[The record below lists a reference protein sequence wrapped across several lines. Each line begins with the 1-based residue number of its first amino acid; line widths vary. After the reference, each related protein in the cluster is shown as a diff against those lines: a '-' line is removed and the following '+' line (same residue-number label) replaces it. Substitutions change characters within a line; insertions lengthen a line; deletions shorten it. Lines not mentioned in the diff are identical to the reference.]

1 METEQYEEAI
11 RDYER
16 ILKSDKANQ
25 EVRQS
30 LHQAKVRLKQSKRK
44 DYYKILGVERSAND
58 DEIKKA
64 YKKRALATHPDRH
77 AGATE
82 SEKREQ
88 ENKFKEI
95 GEAYDV
101 LSDTK
106 KRSRYDNG
114 HDLEDLEG
122 GHGFGGHEMDPNQIF
137 QAFFGGGGGG
147 PGMRQQG
154 FSFGGAPGG

>member
-1 METEQYEEAI
+1 MHVGI
-11 RDYER
+11 VF
-16 ILKSDKANQ
+16 L
-25 EVRQS
+25 
-30 LHQAKVRLKQSKRK
+30 
-44 DYYKILGVERSAND
+44 
-58 DEIKKA
+58 
-64 YKKRALATHPDRH
+64 PDRH
-77 AGATE
+77 AGASE

-106 KRSRYDNG
+106 KRLRYDNG

-122 GHGFGGHEMDPNQIF
+122 GHGGFGGHEMDPNQIF
-137 QAFFGGGGGG
+137 QAFFGGGAGG

-154 FSFGGAPGG
+154 FSFGGAPGGGGGGPQGFSFQFG